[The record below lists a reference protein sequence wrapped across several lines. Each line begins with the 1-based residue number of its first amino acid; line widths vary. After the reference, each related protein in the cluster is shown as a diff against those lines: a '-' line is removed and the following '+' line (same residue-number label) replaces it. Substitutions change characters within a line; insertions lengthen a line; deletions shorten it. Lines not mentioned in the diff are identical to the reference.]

1 MNGRRRGAIEGGAE
15 GAPLSS
21 HRKQAFERGAGGAP
35 LLAATQTGSAP
46 ASWHRSAPLRHRSI
60 ARRKAV
66 DATVKVLSWIGASVG
81 IAVMAFIV
89 YEVVRRGWAAWS
101 VAFFTQPTPQDVT
114 STAGGFA
121 NAIVGTIVITVV
133 AALIAIPTGFL
144 GGVYLAEFGRTGRLA
159 TAVRMIANVVM
170 GVPSIIVGVFA
181 FAILVKPLQHYSGFA
196 GSVALAFIMLP
207 VMARTTED
215 ILNLVPNE
223 LRESGLAMGAPRWKV
238 TLGVVCKA
246 ARGGLITGASLA
258 VVRVAG
264 ETAPLLFTALSSPYW
279 MTGLFGPGGFF
290 GGPVA
295 NLTKTIYD
303 FSGSPYPQ
311 WQTLAWGGALLIIV
325 AVLGM
330 NILVRLIFQRGK
342 K

>member
-1 MNGRRRGAIEGGAE
+1 MSAHAGARLRPLAEVPARSLARRRLADLAV
-15 GAPLSS
+15 
-21 HRKQAFERGAGGAP
+21 KAFAWV
-35 LLAATQTGSAP
+35 AAWA
-46 ASWHRSAPLRHRSI
+46 
-60 ARRKAV
+60 
-66 DATVKVLSWIGASVG
+66 G
-81 IAVMAFIV
+81 IAAMAFLV
-89 YEVVRRGWAAWS
+89 YEVAARGLRVMSWE
-101 VAFFTQPTPQDVT
+101 FFTATTPMDVT
-114 STAGGFA
+114 SRSGGLA
-121 NAIVGTIVITVV
+121 NAMVGTLVITAV
-133 AALIAIPTGFL
+133 AAAMAIPVGFL
-144 GGVYLAEFGRTGRLA
+144 GGVYLAEFGRDGRLA

-181 FAILVKPLQHYSGFA
+181 FAILVKPLGHYSGFA

-238 TLGVVCKA
+238 TLGVVCRA
-246 ARGGLITGASLA
+246 ARSGLVTGALLA

-279 MTGLFGPGGFF
+279 LTGLTGPGGFF

-295 NLTKTIYD
+295 NLTKTVYD
-303 FSGSPYPQ
+303 LAGQPYPH
-311 WQTLAWGGALLIIV
+311 WQDLAWGGALVIIA

-330 NILVRLIFQRGK
+330 NVLVRLLFQRGREWQG
-342 K
+342 

>member
-1 MNGRRRGAIEGGAE
+1 MNGRRSRAI
-15 GAPLSS
+15 
-21 HRKQAFERGAGGAP
+21 ERGAGGSPHCTVAE
-35 LLAATQTGSAP
+35 TGCTTP
-46 ASWHRSAPLRHRSI
+46 PLRHRSV

-66 DATVKVLSWIGASVG
+66 DLIVKVLAWIGAWFG
-81 IAVMAFIV
+81 IAVMAFV
-89 YEVVRRGWAAWS
+89 VWEVVVRGISAISWS
-101 VAFFTQPTPQDVT
+101 FFTQSTPQDVT
-114 STAGGFA
+114 STSGGLA
-121 NAIVGTIVITVV
+121 NAIVGTLVITLV
-133 AALIAIPTGFL
+133 AAAIGIPTGFF
-144 GGVYLAEFGRTGRLA
+144 GGIYLAEFGRNGRVA

-181 FAILVKPLQHYSGFA
+181 FAIMVKPVSHYSGFA
-196 GSVALAFIMLP
+196 GSIALAFIMLP

-246 ARGGLITGASLA
+246 ARGGLITGATLA
-258 VVRVAG
+258 IVRVAG

-279 MTGLFGPGGFF
+279 MSGLFGSGGFF

-303 FSGSPYPQ
+303 LAGTPYPA
-311 WQTLAWGGALLIIV
+311 WQSLAWGGALVIIV

-330 NILVRLIFQRGK
+330 NLLVRLLFQRGK
-342 K
+342 EW

>member
-1 MNGRRRGAIEGGAE
+1 MSAV
-15 GAPLSS
+15 APVV
-21 HRKQAFERGAGGAP
+21 R
-35 LLAATQTGSAP
+35 SA
-46 ASWHRSAPLRHRSI
+46 APLRHRSV

-66 DATVKVLSWIGASVG
+66 DLAIKVLSWIGAWFG

-89 YEVVRRGWAAWS
+89 YEVIARGIGAIS
-101 VAFFTQPTPQDVT
+101 VAFFTQSTPQDF
-114 STAGGFA
+114 SAAGGGLA
-121 NAIVGTIVITVV
+121 NAIVGTLAITCV
-133 AALIAIPTGFL
+133 AAAMGIPTGFFA
-144 GGVYLAEFGRTGRLA
+144 GIYLAEFGRNGRVA

-181 FAILVKPLQHYSGFA
+181 FAILVKPVGHYSGFA

-223 LRESGLAMGAPRWKV
+223 LRESALAMGAPRWKV

-246 ARGGLITGASLA
+246 ARGGLITGATLA

-303 FSGSPYPQ
+303 LAGTPYPQ
-311 WQTLAWGGALLIIV
+311 LQSLAWGGALVIIV

-330 NILVRLIFQRGK
+330 NLLMRLLFQRGK
-342 K
+342 EW

>member
-1 MNGRRRGAIEGGAE
+1 MMVGTTVDEPTQMQSQATVVPPRLEVAEDRRGTAE
-15 GAPLSS
+15 DFAALPSEISVRDLDFFYG
-21 HRKQAFERGAGGAP
+21 KEQALFG
-35 LLAATQTGSAP
+35 
-46 ASWHRSAPLRHRSI
+46 
-60 ARRKAV
+60 
-66 DATVKVLSWIGASVG
+66 
-81 IAVMAFIV
+81 
-89 YEVVRRGWAAWS
+89 
-101 VAFFTQPTPQDVT
+101 
-114 STAGGFA
+114 
-121 NAIVGTIVITVV
+121 NAIVGTLVITGV
-133 AALIAIPTGFL
+133 AALMAIPTGFL
-144 GGVYLAEFGRTGRLA
+144 GGIYLAEFGRNGRIATG
-159 TAVRMIANVVM
+159 VRMIANVVM

-181 FAILVKPLQHYSGFA
+181 FATIVKPVQHYSGFA

-223 LRESGLAMGAPRWKV
+223 IRESGLAMGAPRWKV

-246 ARGGLITGASLA
+246 ARGGLITGATLA
-258 VVRVAG
+258 IVRVAG

-311 WQTLAWGGALLIIV
+311 WQELAWGGALVIII

-330 NILVRLIFQRGK
+330 NILVRLLFQRGRQ
-342 K
+342 

>member
-1 MNGRRRGAIEGGAE
+1 MSAVAPPANGATPMHTEPRRR
-15 GAPLSS
+15 SV
-21 HRKQAFERGAGGAP
+21 
-35 LLAATQTGSAP
+35 
-46 ASWHRSAPLRHRSI
+46 
-60 ARRKAV
+60 ARRKLADLIV
-66 DATVKVLSWIGASVG
+66 KIFSWVGAWFGISVMGFILYEVIMRGGKVL
-81 IAVMAFIV
+81 
-89 YEVVRRGWAAWS
+89 S

-114 STAGGFA
+114 SMTGGMA
-121 NAIVGTIVITVV
+121 NAIVGTLVITGV
-133 AALIAIPTGFL
+133 AALMAIPTGFL
-144 GGVYLAEFGRTGRLA
+144 GGVYLAEFGRNGRLA

-181 FAILVKPLQHYSGFA
+181 FAILVRPLQHYSGFA

-223 LRESGLAMGAPRWKV
+223 LRESALAMGAPRWKV
-238 TLGVVCKA
+238 TLGVIVRA
-246 ARGGLITGASLA
+246 ARGGLITGATLA

-279 MTGLFGPGGFF
+279 LTGLFGPGGFF

-295 NLTKTIYD
+295 NLTKTIFD
-303 FSGSPYPQ
+303 FAGSPYAY
-311 WQTLAWGGALLIIV
+311 WQDLAWGGALVIII

-330 NILVRLIFQRGK
+330 NILVRLLFQRGK
-342 K
+342 EW

>member
-1 MNGRRRGAIEGGAE
+1 MSAVLEST
-15 GAPLSS
+15 PL
-21 HRKQAFERGAGGAP
+21 QA
-35 LLAATQTGSAP
+35 T
-46 ASWHRSAPLRHRSI
+46 LRHRSI
-60 ARRKAV
+60 ARRKATDLV
-66 DATVKVLSWIGASVG
+66 IKVLSWIGAWLG

-89 YEVVRRGWAAWS
+89 WEVVVRGVAALDW
-101 VAFFTQPTPQDVT
+101 AFFTQATPQDVT

-121 NAIVGTIVITVV
+121 NAIVGTLVITGV
-133 AALIAIPTGFL
+133 AALIAIPMGFL
-144 GGVYLAEFGRTGRLA
+144 GGVYLAEFGRNGRVA

-181 FAILVKPLQHYSGFA
+181 YATIVKPVFHYSGFA

-223 LRESGLAMGAPRWKV
+223 LRESGLAMGAARWKV

-246 ARGGLITGASLA
+246 ARGGLITGATLA
-258 VVRVAG
+258 IVRVAG

-311 WQTLAWGGALLIIV
+311 WQELAWGGALVIII

-330 NILVRLIFQRGK
+330 NISVRLIFQRGK
-342 K
+342 

>member
-1 MNGRRRGAIEGGAE
+1 M
-15 GAPLSS
+15 
-21 HRKQAFERGAGGAP
+21 F
-35 LLAATQTGSAP
+35 
-46 ASWHRSAPLRHRSI
+46 
-60 ARRKAV
+60 
-66 DATVKVLSWIGASVG
+66 
-81 IAVMAFIV
+81 FIV
-89 YEVVRRGWAAWS
+89 WEVVVRGVAALDW
-101 VAFFTQPTPQDVT
+101 AFFTQATPQDVT

-121 NAIVGTIVITVV
+121 NAMVGTLVITGV
-133 AALIAIPTGFL
+133 AALIAIPMGFL
-144 GGVYLAEFGRTGRLA
+144 GGVYLAEFGRNGRVA

-181 FAILVKPLQHYSGFA
+181 FATIVKPVFHYSGFA

-223 LRESGLAMGAPRWKV
+223 LRESGLAMGAARWKV

-246 ARGGLITGASLA
+246 ARGGLITGATLA
-258 VVRVAG
+258 IVRVAG

-311 WQTLAWGGALLIIV
+311 WQELAWGGALVIII

-330 NILVRLIFQRGK
+330 NISIRLIFQRGK
-342 K
+342 QC